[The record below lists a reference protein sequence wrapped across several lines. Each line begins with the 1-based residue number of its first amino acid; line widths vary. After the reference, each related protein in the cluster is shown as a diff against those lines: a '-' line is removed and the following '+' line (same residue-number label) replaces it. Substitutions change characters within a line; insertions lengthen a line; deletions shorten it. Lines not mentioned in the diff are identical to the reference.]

1 MAEIVGVISRAGA
14 FYDVTSIAEG
24 EPKIQ
29 GKEKLKTFLES
40 NPEILDKLIERV
52 YTVLNAENTDGENNE
67 IKEEEIE
74 GENKG
79 ETIQF

>member
-1 MAEIVGVISRAGA
+1 MLFRS
-14 FYDVTSIAEG
+14 
-24 EPKIQ
+24 
-29 GKEKLKTFLES
+29 S